1 MYQKGEQADPHQQ
14 PAINR
19 LKRASDSAKK
29 MVWLKMAECS
39 APAMVVG
46 VAVNG
51 KPVWKHGREGALL
64 AATIFLNFD
73 TIVEGFGYSD
83 VENQVGATPNTVM
96 RIASIS
102 KSITMAALG
111 KLMDEGRVELDK
123 SVSDLVQEWP
133 KVSTQAETN
142 NICVMLRF
150 NHSSRSQKREA

>member
-1 MYQKGEQADPHQQ
+1 MKILGVFRVGE
-14 PAINR
+14 
-19 LKRASDSAKK
+19 LS
-29 MVWLKMAECS
+29 
-39 APAMVVG
+39 
-46 VAVNG
+46 
-51 KPVWKHGREGALL
+51 
-64 AATIFLNFD
+64 FNFD
-73 TIVEGFGYSD
+73 TIALGFGYAD

-150 NHSSRSQKREA
+150 NHSSTGIREGKHNDAAVGQSHFRNPPLH

>member
-1 MYQKGEQADPHQQ
+1 MDSVLAATASPPVIELLVEKEETALSRDNGAFDLEAAVAEWAVKGEQADPHQQ

-51 KPVWKHGREGALL
+51 KPVWKHG
-64 AATIFLNFD
+64 
-73 TIVEGFGYSD
+73 FGYAD

-111 KLMDEGRVELDK
+111 KLIDEGRVELDK
-123 SVSDLVQEWP
+123 SVSDLV
-133 KVSTQAETN
+133 
-142 NICVMLRF
+142 L
-150 NHSSRSQKREA
+150 